1 MVFTPKYESLNFK
14 CNINS
19 VLKLNIP
26 VFQTCMF
33 SSIRIQLILARRKVF
48 CLILARDKSICCWS
62 HKTSVRV
69 RISNSF
75 NLLIFLNK
83 EECTGKD
90 EYKRLVGLAV
100 LTHV

>member
-1 MVFTPKYESLNFK
+1 MFTPKYESLNFK

-19 VLKLNIP
+19 GLKHYIH
-26 VFQTCMF
+26 VFQMCMF
-33 SSIRIQLILARRKVF
+33 SSIRIQFILARRKVF
-48 CLILARDKSICCWS
+48 CLRLARDKSICCLS

-75 NLLIFLNK
+75 NLLIFRNK
-83 EECTGKD
+83 DECTGKD
-90 EYKRLVGLAV
+90 EYKRLVGLAL